1 MSKENVDLVRRGW
14 EAAASKPPDWAV
26 LNEVYHRDHELES
39 EWGGI
44 NNALYR
50 GAAGFRESLVDQ
62 DETWE
67 EWRPELCEVIDA
79 GGDCVVVKARL
90 QTRGRHSAVPV
101 DRLFG
106 VLVSIRDGRIVRT
119 RAFNTVEEALDAV
132 GATE

>member
-1 MSKENVDLVRRGW
+1 MSQENVELVRRGW
-14 EAAASKPPDWAV
+14 EAASSKPPDWAV
-26 LNEVYHRDHELES
+26 LNEVYHPDHVLES

-67 EWRPELCEVIDA
+67 EWRPELCELIDS
-79 GGDCVVVKARL
+79 GGGSVVVKARL

-101 DRLFG
+101 DRVFG
-106 VLVSIRDGRIVRT
+106 VLVSIRDGRIIRT
-119 RAFNTVEEALDAV
+119 RAFNTVEEALEAV
-132 GATE
+132 RLAE